1 MTTDDEEIDLRRLAE
16 EAARE
21 AYSPR
26 AQHCWPWSHRWT
38 MWEPN
43 GRSDV
48 STASLRPMRQDRR
61 EAGVLTSAKGYYRTI
76 TSSCIGATIARPGRS
91 DGKAPMSRVQ

>member
-43 GRSDV
+43 GRYS
-48 STASLRPMRQDRR
+48 MYQRR
-61 EAGVLTSAKGYYRTI
+61 RCVR
-76 TSSCIGATIARPGRS
+76 C
-91 DGKAPMSRVQ
+91 GKTGEKLVF